1 MDFKFFIKLFAT
13 VLIIIFCAY
22 IGKRVPTL
30 AGLLAAAPI
39 TTLIVLLWLWSDKPN
54 DFKLMADY
62 AKGVFWGIIP
72 TMIFFAAAFV
82 CFKKHLAIVPTL
94 SISFAVW
101 LVSAAIHQLILKG
114 R

>member
-1 MDFKFFIKLFAT
+1 MDLKFLIKLFAT

-22 IGKRVPTL
+22 IGKKVPTL
-30 AGLLAAAPI
+30 AGLIAAAPI

-62 AKGVFWGIIP
+62 TKGVLWGIIP
-72 TMIFFAAAFV
+72 TAIFFAAAFM
-82 CFKKHLAIVPTL
+82 CFKKNISILPTV
-94 SISFAVW
+94 SISFAAW
-101 LVSAAIHQLILKG
+101 FISAIIHQLILK

>member
-1 MDFKFFIKLFAT
+1 MDLKFLIKLFAT
-13 VLIIIFCAY
+13 VVIIIFCAY

-54 DFKLMADY
+54 DCKFMAEY

-72 TMIFFAAAFV
+72 TAFFFAAAFV
-82 CFKKHLAIVPTL
+82 CFKKNLSILPTL
-94 SISFAVW
+94 SISFAAW
-101 LVSAAIHQLILKG
+101 FISAVIHQLILKG

>member
-1 MDFKFFIKLFAT
+1 MDLKFLIKLFAT

-22 IGKRVPTL
+22 IGKKIPTL
-30 AGLLAAAPI
+30 AGLIAAAPI

-62 AKGVFWGIIP
+62 TKGVLWGIIP
-72 TMIFFAAAFV
+72 TAIFFAAAFM
-82 CFKKHLAIVPTL
+82 CFKKNISILPTV
-94 SISFAVW
+94 SISFAAW
-101 LVSAAIHQLILKG
+101 FISAIIHQLILK